1 MPPKSFKPV
10 PLDEPTITERLDHAE
25 RQEPH
30 YGEQHVFNSTVP
42 YGGGRRVVNATVN
55 PAELQRGIAKQKS
68 DFAKM
73 VSQHQEFKRV
83 KKGKRVVKHRLPVE
97 EEYAENGDV
106 ILKRKSTA
114 TTRMEH

>member
-1 MPPKSFKPV
+1 
-10 PLDEPTITERLDHAE
+10 
-25 RQEPH
+25 
-30 YGEQHVFNSTVP
+30 
-42 YGGGRRVVNATVN
+42 
-55 PAELQRGIAKQKS
+55 
-68 DFAKM
+68 M